1 MGLLKEKEVKSDFIA
16 RILFDEQQL
25 GSPKIRSYTV
35 LAVWISFYSL
45 FSSQYSLESQDPNL
59 ETSAGLCSNKRGNS
73 RGPCL
78 N

>member
-45 FSSQYSLESQDPNL
+45 FSSQYSWKAKILTLKLPQD
-59 ETSAGLCSNKRGNS
+59 SAPIKEAIQEALA
-73 RGPCL
+73 
-78 N
+78 